1 VSGRLGLSRQSH
13 YRQKQKRQR
22 QKVDGDLVAELVRQ
36 ERKLQPQLGTR
47 KLQVLLQGALARA
60 GVKMGRDRLFEELGK
75 RDLLVKRRRSEY
87 PKTTHSRH
95 NLPLFKNL
103 IRELKVKKP
112 NQVWVGD
119 ITYLR
124 TEEDFVYL
132 ALLTD
137 KASRKIVGY
146 HCGDTLEAIGCMR
159 ALEMALESLPEG
171 EKPIHHSDRG
181 CQYCCHEYVGM
192 VRERGL
198 TISMTETNHTA
209 ENAMAERM
217 NGILKGE
224 YWLDVMFR
232 TKAEAIQAVEQAV
245 YLYNTRRPHTK
256 LGNRFPE
263 VVHSLAE

>member
-1 VSGRLGLSRQSH
+1 MG
-13 YRQKQKRQR
+13 
-22 QKVDGDLVAELVRQ
+22 ELVRQ

-47 KLQVLLQGALARA
+47 KLQVLLKEALEQA
-60 GVKMGRDRLFEELGK
+60 GVKIGRDRLFGELRQ
-75 RDLLVKRRRSEY
+75 RDLLVKRRKRVH

-95 NLPLFKNL
+95 SLPLFPNL
-103 IRELKVKKP
+103 IKALEVKKA

-119 ITYLR
+119 VTYLR
-124 TEEDFVYL
+124 TDEDFIYL

-146 HCGDTLEAIGCMR
+146 HCGDTLEAIGCIR
-159 ALEMALESLPEG
+159 ALEMALESLPKG

-181 CQYCCHEYVGM
+181 CQYCCHEYVKKL
-192 VRERGL
+192 RERGL
-198 TISMTETNHTA
+198 AISMTETNHTA
-209 ENAMAERM
+209 ENALAERM

-224 YWLDVMFR
+224 YWLDVTFR
-232 TKAEAIQAVEQAV
+232 TKAEAIKAVEQAV

-263 VVHSLAE
+263 VVHRLAK